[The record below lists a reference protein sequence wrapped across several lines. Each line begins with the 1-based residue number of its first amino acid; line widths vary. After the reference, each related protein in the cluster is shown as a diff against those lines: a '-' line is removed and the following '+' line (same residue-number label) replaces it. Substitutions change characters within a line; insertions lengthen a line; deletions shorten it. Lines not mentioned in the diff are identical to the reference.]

1 MKKIYDGLP
10 VHDYTTKFSVSIV
23 YAILASIAMNFFY
36 QPGNIYSSGL
46 TGLAQILTT
55 LSTKIVGFNVPVS
68 ITLYLLNVPLFFIAW
83 KKIGKKFTIFT
94 FITVTLTSLFMHIV
108 PQTVMTQDP
117 IICAIFGGAISGSGI
132 GFVLKNGVSSG
143 GLDILSITIR
153 KKTGRSVGS
162 ISIYF
167 NALIVFV
174 AGYLFGWQY
183 MFYSALS
190 IFVSGKVTDAVYTKQ
205 KKMQVMIVTKNPD
218 RVVDEIQKKMRRGI
232 TIIHEAEGAYRH
244 DRQTVLLTIVTRFE
258 LPSLEAVMK
267 ESDPNAFVSISD
279 NVKILGRFYEE
290 DYK

>member
-1 MKKIYDGLP
+1 MKKAIEGIP
-10 VHDYTTKFSVSIV
+10 VNDYTTKLSVSIV

-36 QPGNIYSSGL
+36 QPGNIYSSGI

-55 LSTKIVGFNVPVS
+55 LSTRTLGFNIPVS
-68 ITLYLLNVPLFFIAW
+68 VTLFVLNLPLFFLAW

-94 FITVTLTSLFMHIV
+94 FITVALTSIFMQIV
-108 PQTVMTQDP
+108 PETTLSDDP
-117 IICAIFGGAISGSGI
+117 IICAIFGGGVMGAGI
-132 GFVLKNGVSSG
+132 GFALKNGLSSG
-143 GLDILSITIR
+143 GLDIFSITIR

-205 KKMQVMIVTKNPD
+205 KKMQVMIITKNPE
-218 RVVDEIQKKMRRGI
+218 VVIDAIQEKMRRGI
-232 TIIHEAEGAYRH
+232 TIIHEAEGAYNH
-244 DRQTVLLTIVTRFE
+244 DKQTVLITIVTRFE
-258 LPSLEAVMK
+258 LPSLESAMK
-267 ESDPNAFVSISD
+267 KADPSAFVSISD

-290 DYK
+290 EL